1 MSSTTDDVRLNVL
14 EEFGTRPNVMNLLL
28 FSVIAA
34 PAQACKAI
42 LVSSAVQTAEMLMPQ
57 LLCLFV
63 FVGWMAQRL
72 PNHVP

>member
-28 FSVIAA
+28 FSVIA
-34 PAQACKAI
+34 AQACKAI